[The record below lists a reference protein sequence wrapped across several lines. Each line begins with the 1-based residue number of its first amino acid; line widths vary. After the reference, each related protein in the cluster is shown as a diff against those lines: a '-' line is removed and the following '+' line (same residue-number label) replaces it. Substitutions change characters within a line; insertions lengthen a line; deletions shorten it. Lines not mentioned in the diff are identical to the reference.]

1 VADEREVVAR
11 SRMVVEQLRARGITD
26 RRVLDAMDR
35 VPRHLFVP
43 AESRHDAYADHPIAI
58 GFGQTISQP
67 YIVAFSLAALRLEPT
82 HRVLEIG
89 TGSGYQTALLAELVA
104 TVYSLEIVESL
115 AARARQILE
124 SLDYRNAEL
133 RVSDGYEGWA
143 EHAPY
148 DRIVG
153 AAAPEQMP
161 GELVAQLV
169 DGGIIAMPI
178 GVSNQELRVC
188 RRDGDRLAP
197 LESVPVRFVPMVRMH
212 RQ

>member
-1 VADEREVVAR
+1 
-11 SRMVVEQLRARGITD
+11 M
-26 RRVLDAMDR
+26 
-35 VPRHLFVP
+35 
-43 AESRHDAYADHPIAI
+43 
-58 GFGQTISQP
+58 
-67 YIVAFSLAALRLEPT
+67 
-82 HRVLEIG
+82 
-89 TGSGYQTALLAELVA
+89 
-104 TVYSLEIVESL
+104 
-115 AARARQILE
+115 
-124 SLDYRNAEL
+124 
-133 RVSDGYEGWA
+133 SDGYEGWA